1 MRTHIIIFSLLS
13 SVIIG
18 VILLL
23 CFYSE
28 LFEAV
33 VWLTIAETVSLFL
46 FFYSLFSRFDSGNN
60 GHYPPPL
67 DDYL

>member
-1 MRTHIIIFSLLS
+1 MRTRILLLSLLS
-13 SVIIG
+13 LVIIG
-18 VILLL
+18 ITLLL
-23 CFYSE
+23 CFYNE

-33 VWLTIAETVSLFL
+33 VWLTIAEAVSLFL
-46 FFYSLFSRFDSGNN
+46 FFCSLFSRFDSGNN